1 MCVDI
6 RFENLTCVVKQKGT
20 ESKTILKS
28 RGWKNYIIKYRKI
41 AGIIEVLVNGK
52 TTLLNIL
59 AGYLTNGVTGDIYI
73 DEIKQY
79 STDLKCISTYLQQDI
94 LIQPFLTVEES
105 LRIAAEFKLANN
117 EVLKR
122 NMIKYVTITLGLTES
137 LQTRSECLSGGEK
150 KRLSIALELIS
161 NPAVIFLDE
170 PTTGLDEVSMKMC
183 VELLKKLALEGK
195 TVICT
200 IHQPSDSTLKLFDR
214 LYIMQSGCCVY
225 NGSPENLVPFLA
237 SANLFCPTTYNPTDY
252 ILQVCHSNCDN
263 IKILSNMINDN
274 RSDQNL
280 SDLHK
285 RNLNKSLELYHIK
298 PPFCKQ
304 VNLLFRRS
312 FLQLSRNKHSIFVQ
326 CFHFTLCGLLAGTNI
341 ASSCNV
347 SISHYADAK
356 HFFHNFCFCLVVVVY
371 LIFSNCIPTAVAYSL
386 EFKLFQNEFRNHW
399 YDINAY
405 FTSLSLISLPIPV
418 IMSLFFTAITYF
430 MSNQPNELDR
440 FLKVYLIVI
449 ITVIISESH
458 GKMVAMLCD
467 MTYAAIVAPG
477 SLVPIL
483 SLSFY
488 GFGYASQ
495 LNKYC
500 KIAMQFSFARYSIV
514 GVMLALYY
522 NREKVD
528 CSDIYCHYLEPKLF
542 LDDMGMV
549 GVYEIQIVALL
560 AFLFLYKCAVY
571 IFLRI
576 KIN

>member
-252 ILQVCHSNCDN
+252 SRPIYSAPRLITQP
-263 IKILSNMINDN
+263 IT
-274 RSDQNL
+274 
-280 SDLHK
+280 
-285 RNLNKSLELYHIK
+285 
-298 PPFCKQ
+298 FC
-304 VNLLFRRS
+304 
-312 FLQLSRNKHSIFVQ
+312 
-326 CFHFTLCGLLAGTNI
+326 
-341 ASSCNV
+341 
-347 SISHYADAK
+347 
-356 HFFHNFCFCLVVVVY
+356 
-371 LIFSNCIPTAVAYSL
+371 SNCIPTAVAYSL